1 LSSLKPRRFASVMI
15 TLLLS
20 IPIAGYADDSLSI
33 LLRVAEDSEIGSSLL
48 LTIAFKS
55 LRVALLGM

>member
-1 LSSLKPRRFASVMI
+1 MI

-20 IPIAGYADDSLSI
+20 IPIAGYADESLLA
-33 LLRVAEDSEIGSSLL
+33 LLKEAGTAAIGSSRL
-48 LTIAFKS
+48 LTLVFNS

>member
-1 LSSLKPRRFASVMI
+1 VMI

-20 IPIAGYADDSLSI
+20 IPIAGYADNSLSI

>member
-1 LSSLKPRRFASVMI
+1 LKPRRFASVMI

-20 IPIAGYADDSLSI
+20 IPIAGYADNSLSI
-33 LLRVAEDSEIGSSLL
+33 LLRVVEDSEIGSSLL

-55 LRVALLGM
+55 LRVALLGI